1 MHGLFFLLSNEIVQE
16 VRDFRNCTKSRQNFG
31 VCHAERII
39 WVCYSAV
46 TTFNRYF
53 SRYHKWMDVKK
64 SLVWLLLLTA
74 LGYMSLRVLFMPGY
88 VSILR
93 YGTDD
98 ITITRDQFNIPHVKA
113 PNRNAAYYGVG
124 YATAEDRLF
133 QMHMKKMISQG
144 RLS

>member
-1 MHGLFFLLSNEIVQE
+1 MHSLFFLLSNEIVQE
-16 VRDFRNCTKSRQNFG
+16 VRDFGNYPKSRQNFG
-31 VCHAERII
+31 ACHTERII

-53 SRYHKWMDVKK
+53 NRYHQWMDVKK

-98 ITITRDQFNIPHVKA
+98 ITITRD
-113 PNRNAAYYGVG
+113 
-124 YATAEDRLF
+124 
-133 QMHMKKMISQG
+133 
-144 RLS
+144 

>member
-1 MHGLFFLLSNEIVQE
+1 
-16 VRDFRNCTKSRQNFG
+16 
-31 VCHAERII
+31 
-39 WVCYSAV
+39 
-46 TTFNRYF
+46 
-53 SRYHKWMDVKK
+53 MDVKK